1 MDSVLVREYV
11 HRKKK
16 TIWGTFILLLIL
28 AFEFY
33 YLNCF
38 LIYVLG
44 FCELTFL
51 FIILAI
57 IVANIGIFYRGEGK
71 KIEKPEIS
79 IK

>member
-1 MDSVLVREYV
+1 MDSGLVREYV

-16 TIWGTFILLLIL
+16 TVWGTFFLLIIL
-28 AFEFY
+28 ALEFY

-38 LIYVLG
+38 MVYVLG

-57 IVANIGIFYRGEGK
+57 IVANIGIFYGGEGK
-71 KIEKPEIS
+71 KIEKPES
-79 IK
+79 SLK